1 MESLADKLIHQRYAV
16 DIATD
21 GGSAQDYLD
30 LFNYDLVVLDLML
43 PDGDGIE
50 FCRQFRGAGYT
61 NPLMILTAKESTAEK
76 VRALDAGGDD
86 YVVKPFDFD
95 ELCARI
101 RALLR
106 RDSQGLPPVLQW
118 GLLTLDPSTYETAF
132 DQQPV
137 RLTPKEFSMLELF
150 LRHPHRVY
158 SLGSII
164 DDLWSFE
171 DPPGEDAIRTHI
183 KGLRRKL
190 QGAGAPKDLI
200 KTVYGLGYRLN
211 EKFASPASAAKKN
224 AAPKL
229 GRSTDAGKPSP
240 KPSAKSSETPSETSS
255 KSASGISPG
264 KNEVVRGLALEAAAL
279 QVSSTVSEPG
289 ILTGPEMGER
299 TSLPDKLA
307 QACHRY
313 LEKASEQI
321 KLLDQ
326 AVATLRCDDLEAT
339 GRGPVRT
346 TARTEASA
354 IALSQ
359 AQMIAH
365 RLAGSLGSFGLPEG
379 SRIARQLET
388 HLRAVITRFADNSSA
403 GEKSS
408 AGSSAERAS
417 VESPLAD
424 GPFADSRSL
433 ELLLDQL
440 RQQVDDAIASE
451 AQLAD
456 NKHAEAKQPELSP
469 EWDAMPVV
477 LLVSDDDALVQSLS
491 EVAITFSVSLQTAS
505 TPVQAAQRFSVPLAD
520 QASPTG
526 EPLTTDE
533 PLTTLTHRRRPDL
546 LLIDVVSIEAS
557 GDESTSLTALVDQAK
572 QRPSCFVMVL
582 EQASSLER
590 RLALAKR
597 GVDLVGDRTASPLH
611 TITAAMGLLQSKAS
625 YHGRPVQ
632 VAIADDDPQ
641 MLTLLKRVLAP
652 WGFVVKTFESGL
664 ELWHWLND
672 ADAKA
677 DILLLDV
684 EMPEMSGIELC
695 QVLRA
700 DTRFQRLPILFL
712 TAHREDS
719 VRSQAFQYGADDFID
734 KSVVPDELAVRLR
747 NQVAR
752 ACRFSTPGWAGSSQG
767 PSQT

>member
-50 FCRQFRGAGYT
+50 FCQQFRGAGYT